1 MTPPLLTVTSAEL
14 DVPVLVAL
22 FPEPL
27 LFVDI
32 EGQRVREAN
41 EAAADL
47 TGYGLVELAQAEL
60 SLLVPG
66 QAVHGVQVKRWQ
78 DLLAAPGLHEEVPL
92 RRRDGSCFVASLTV
106 SLLPEPTKGALLF
119 LRDPTARRLLEREL
133 IEKHMALREAYE
145 ELARVNTHLEAQ
157 NQKLEEQRTV
167 VSRLEQ
173 MATLGRF
180 AAGVAHEINNPL
192 AFVLENLRLLQEH
205 AGYLQP
211 LLEREVGAR
220 PTPRIERV
228 ADELQDL
235 LVESLQGA
243 ERVRDIVRQIHAF
256 SNTQDRRR
264 EVISLEEIVEPAITM
279 VQNQIRQVA
288 RLERDYVEVFP
299 VRCVA
304 GQLTQVV
311 VNLLVNAIH
320 AVDEAKRG
328 RGRIAV
334 RLRPVEGTVCLE
346 IEDSG
351 VGMDSALIDKAF
363 EPFFTTKRAGRGTG
377 LGLSISS
384 SIVQQHGGTLE
395 LFSEPGQ
402 GAIARVMLPAAQA
415 TAGETAAPAAQ
426 KASVVPRRLKVL
438 FVDDEELLLRA
449 MARRFRSEHDIVTAA
464 DPAAARNACAEQG
477 PFDLVLIDMMMPEAS
492 GPELL
497 LELEQEHPWLQ
508 GRVAFMSG
516 GVFGERGDA
525 RFDLRGVRVFEK
537 PIEID
542 LRQLL
547 AGAREERG
555 DVLGAVDE
563 S

>member
-1 MTPPLLTVTSAEL
+1 MTPPLRHVPSTEI
-14 DVPVLVAL
+14 DVSMLMSV

-27 LFVDI
+27 LYVDVDELRI
-32 EGQRVREAN
+32 LVAN

-47 TGYGLVELAQAEL
+47 TGYGVIELADTEL
-60 SLLVPG
+60 GTLTPVEP
-66 QAVHGVQVKRWQ
+66 VHGVPLPSWPR
-78 DLLAAPGLHEEVPL
+78 LLTSLGLHEEVPL
-92 RRRDGSCFVASLTV
+92 RRRDGSCFVGSISV
-106 SLLPEPTKGALLF
+106 SLLPPPAGGALLF

-133 IEKHMALREAYE
+133 IEKHMALREAYQ
-145 ELARVNTHLEAQ
+145 ELAQANAHLEAK
-157 NQKLEEQRTV
+157 NQQLEEQQTV

-211 LLEREVGAR
+211 LLEREVAAR
-220 PTPRIERV
+220 RAPRIARV

-243 ERVRDIVRQIHAF
+243 ERVRDIVHQIHAF

-264 EVISLEEIVEPAITM
+264 EVTSLEEIIEPAITM

-288 RLERDYVEVFP
+288 RLERDYVEVSG

-311 VNLLVNAIH
+311 VNLLINAIH
-320 AVDEAKRG
+320 AISEAERG
-328 RGRIAV
+328 RGRITV
-334 RLRPVEGTVCLE
+334 RVRPFGESVCLE

-351 VGMDSALIDKAF
+351 VGMDAELLDLAF

-384 SIVQQHGGTLE
+384 SIVQQHGGTLA
-395 LFSEPGQ
+395 LSSEPGK
-402 GAIARVMLPAAQA
+402 GTIARVVLPVAQGGGQEGSA
-415 TAGETAAPAAQ
+415 EPAKRAPL
-426 KASVVPRRLKVL
+426 ASPQRLKVL

-449 MARRFRSEHDIVTAA
+449 MARRFRAEHDIVTAS
-464 DPAAARNACAEQG
+464 DPAQAQVACAEQG
-477 PFDLVLIDMMMPEAS
+477 PFDLVLIDMMMPEVS
-492 GPELL
+492 GPELFEGL
-497 LELEQEHPWLQ
+497 SRHHRWLRS
-508 GRVAFMSG
+508 RVAFMSG
-516 GVFGERGDA
+516 GVFGDCGDERV
-525 RFDLRGVRVFEK
+525 DLRGIRVFEK

-542 LRQLL
+542 LRQLV
-547 AGAREERG
+547 AEARGARGKEPRDG
-555 DVLGAVDE
+555 G
-563 S
+563 